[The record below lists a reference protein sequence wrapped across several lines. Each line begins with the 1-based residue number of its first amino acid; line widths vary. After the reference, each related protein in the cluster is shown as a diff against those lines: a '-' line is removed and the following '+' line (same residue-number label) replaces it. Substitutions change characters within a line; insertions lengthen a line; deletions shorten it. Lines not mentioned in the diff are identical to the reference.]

1 VKHFV
6 IYPYVLVGLLTIG
19 DNPCNK
25 NTKIISLLQAS
36 SFVAVMQSTSRVLES
51 STQDI
56 TSIHAGLI
64 KEVHDIPM
72 EILIRPFPLE
82 VNDDK
87 VRSIMKTLQVSSS

>member
-1 VKHFV
+1 V
-6 IYPYVLVGLLTIG
+6 IYPYVHVGLLIIG
-19 DNPCNK
+19 YNLCNK
-25 NTKIISLLQAS
+25 AKIISLLQDS
-36 SFVAVMQSTSRVLES
+36 TIVAVMASTSRVLES

-72 EILIRPFPLE
+72 GVLIRPFPLE

-87 VRSIMKTLQVSSS
+87 VYSIMKTLQVGSSL